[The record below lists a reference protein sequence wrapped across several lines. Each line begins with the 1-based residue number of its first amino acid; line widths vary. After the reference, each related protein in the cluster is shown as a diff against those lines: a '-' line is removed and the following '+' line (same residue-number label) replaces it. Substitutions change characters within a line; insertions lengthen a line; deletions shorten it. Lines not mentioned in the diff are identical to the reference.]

1 MKLAGIRPALDRHLA
16 VEGVVVAEFQHIYQP
31 LVAQAAFDGSDIAG
45 PFFRRLLEGI
55 AQALAHD
62 LAHAEGNGGEALDHH
77 IEVGL
82 VEDEH
87 LGGLGGDHRGG
98 AGLAGQQGHLAEVVA
113 GTQFGDQ
120 VLVTIFRGHHH
131 FHFPVDDDI
140 HLVAGIA
147 GLANQ
152 FITLEGLEFQALDDE
167 VDPILA

>member
-1 MKLAGIRPALDRHLA
+1 MKLAGIRTAFDRHLA
-16 VEGVVVAEFQHIYQP
+16 VEGVVIAEFQHIDQP
-31 LVAQAAFDGSDIAG
+31 LVAQAALDRGDVAG
-45 PFFRRLLEGI
+45 ALLGCLLEGV

-62 LAHAEGNGGEALDHH
+62 LTHAEGNGGEALDHH

-98 AGLAGQQGHLAEVVA
+98 ARFAGQQGHLAEVVA
-113 GTQFGDQ
+113 GAQFSDQ
-120 VLVTIFRGHHH
+120 IFVTIFRGHHH